1 MGACM
6 VLRIGKKIVSLFG
19 LCLSLFL
26 AFLIYRGFFH
36 VMRYLYPLKYES
48 IVNMASKTYNV
59 EKECIYAII
68 KCESGFDS
76 DAHSHA
82 DALGL
87 MQLTPDTFK
96 WLQLHTHEN
105 NMGVEELKD
114 PYVNIMYGT
123 LLVSILRK
131 KYDDEEIVLSAYNAG
146 ETVVKRWL
154 ADKKFSPDGKRLSN
168 IPYEET
174 RRYVKRV
181 KRTKKIYKF
190 LYFS

>member
-1 MGACM
+1 M
-6 VLRIGKKIVSLFG
+6 VLRISKKISIFLI
-19 LCLSLFL
+19 LCLSFVFLFL
-26 AFLIYRGFFH
+26 VYRGFLNI
-36 VMRYLYPLKYES
+36 MKYIYPIQYES
-48 IVNMASKTYNV
+48 IVNIASETYNV

-87 MQLTPDTFK
+87 MQITPSTFR
-96 WLQLHTHEN
+96 WLQLYTHEN
-105 NMGVEELKD
+105 NADTERLKN

-123 LLVSILRK
+123 LLISILRE
-131 KYDDEEIVLSAYNAG
+131 KYDNEEAVLSAYNAG
-146 ETVVKRWL
+146 ETVIKRWL
-154 ADKKFSPDGKRLSN
+154 ADKNISKDGKKLDS
-168 IPYEET
+168 IPYKET

-181 KRTKKIYKF
+181 QFAKKVYKM